1 MNWFTSLNIYC
12 ERSGAGFWHEP
23 INALTNLIFI
33 LAGFILVLKTRPNR
47 LCIFLSLQI
56 IFIGIAS
63 FLFHTFANILVG
75 LIDAVSIML
84 FGVTYIFG
92 SNLYF
97 LKLSYVTSLI
107 IAVCLLPFSFVVSQ
121 LATISF
127 GTLNGSTWYFSFII
141 LFLTYSY
148 VIRKEFAQMSAI
160 LFSAALFLSVSIIFR
175 SIDII
180 SCNSIPVGTHF
191 VWHIMNGILLWTL
204 VWGIHQSI
212 SREEKNV
219 KNII

>member
-33 LAGFILVLKTRPNR
+33 LAGFILAFKTRPNR

-56 IFIGIAS
+56 ILIGIAS
-63 FLFHTFANILVG
+63 FLFHTFANILLG

-92 SNLYF
+92 SNRYL

-107 IAVCLLPFSFVVSQ
+107 IAVCLLPVSYTH
-121 LATISF
+121 L
-127 GTLNGSTWYFSFII
+127 TLPTKRI
-141 LFLTYSY
+141 
-148 VIRKEFAQMSAI
+148 V
-160 LFSAALFLSVSIIFR
+160 
-175 SIDII
+175 
-180 SCNSIPVGTHF
+180 
-191 VWHIMNGILLWTL
+191 
-204 VWGIHQSI
+204 
-212 SREEKNV
+212 
-219 KNII
+219 